1 MNEIELD
8 YDAWE
13 SIKRKKKKSNMRK
26 SGLLVQDF
34 PN

>member
-1 MNEIELD
+1 MNEKELD
-8 YDAWE
+8 YGTWK

-34 PN
+34 PD

>member
-1 MNEIELD
+1 MNEKELD

-13 SIKRKKKKSNMRK
+13 SIKRKKKSNMRK

-34 PN
+34 PD

>member
-1 MNEIELD
+1 MNEKEFD
-8 YDAWE
+8 YDAWK
-13 SIKRKKKKSNMRK
+13 SIKRKKKKSSMRK